1 MTRPK
6 RAVRRAADRA
16 QEKLGRDLLRLAAAE
31 PGGKPERPI
40 VVTSPSE
47 VEVRATSIPCPVC
60 QSEVRMEEHTAETIA
75 GLRLRVAR
83 VVCTFCRTKRAVYFQ
98 LAGAM
103 PN

>member
-1 MTRPK
+1 MTRK
-6 RAVRRAADRA
+6 RAERRAADRA

-31 PGGKPERPI
+31 PGGRPDRPI

-47 VEVRATSIPCPVC
+47 VEVHAAAMPCPRC
-60 QSEVRMEEHTAETIA
+60 QSGVRVEEHTAETIA
-75 GLRLRVAR
+75 GVRLRVAH
-83 VVCTFCRTKRAVYFQ
+83 VTCTFCHAKRAVYFR